1 MNTLPIPAADPM
13 PLPAPVWLLKSLLL
27 LTFFLHLL
35 FMSGTVGGAV
45 VAVASAIRGETDKKC
60 AMLARRLVG
69 VLPVLM
75 AFTITLGVAA
85 FLFVQVL
92 YGQLIYASSILM
104 GVAWMALIPMLIIG
118 YYGLYWASN
127 KSSLRGLGLGV
138 LMVFVIG
145 LIFTNNMT
153 LMLAPERWRA
163 IYSAGAAGLHM
174 NFDELSLVPRYLHM
188 MLGSVAIGGLLV
200 LILGLREKKVEVRA
214 WLLRQGSLWF
224 VIATAGNIVVG
235 FWFLMTLRAEVRDLF
250 MGRSKLATA
259 LMIAGMLLPM
269 GAIVHLALG
278 LSGKKADRQAMAG
291 IGAALLTVMVMVGMR
306 DVVRAGYLNPVMR
319 PREMAVSP
327 QWGVSALFLLLF
339 VAGLGTLGW
348 MLSKLAV
355 AAKPNS

>member
-27 LTFFLHLL
+27 LTFFLHVL
-35 FMSGTVGGAV
+35 FMSGMLGGAV
-45 VAVASAIRGETDKKC
+45 IAIASAIRGETDGKC

-69 VLPVLM
+69 ILPVLT

-92 YGQLIYASSILM
+92 YGQMVYASSILM
-104 GVAWMALIPMLIIG
+104 GVAWIAVIPMLIVG
-118 YYGLYWASN
+118 YYGFYWASN
-127 KSSLRGLGLGV
+127 KGSLRGLGLGV
-138 LMVFVIG
+138 LMVFVVG

-163 IYSAGAAGLHM
+163 MYSAGAAGLHM

-200 LILGLREKKVEVRA
+200 LILGLREKKVELRA
-214 WLLRQGSLWF
+214 WMLRHGTLWF

-235 FWFLMTLRAEVRDLF
+235 FWFLMTLRPEVRDLF
-250 MGRSKLATA
+250 MGRGKIATA
-259 LMIAGMLLPM
+259 LMIAGMLLPI
-269 GAIVHLALG
+269 GAIVHLVLG

-291 IGAALLTVMVMVGMR
+291 IGSAVLTVAIMVGMR
-306 DVVRAGYLNPVMR
+306 DVVRTGYLSPVLR
-319 PREMAVSP
+319 PGEMAVSA
-327 QWGVSALFLLLF
+327 QWGVIGLFFVLF
-339 VAGLGTLGW
+339 VAGLATLGW
-348 MLSKLAV
+348 MLRKV
-355 AAKPNS
+355 ATAKVG

>member
-1 MNTLPIPAADPM
+1 MITLPIPAADPM

-104 GVAWMALIPMLIIG
+104 GVAWMALIPILIIG

-127 KSSLRGLGLGV
+127 KSSMRGLGLGV

-163 IYSAGAAGLHM
+163 MYSAGAAGLHM

-235 FWFLMTLRAEVRDLF
+235 FWFLMTLRSEVRDLF
-250 MGRSKLATA
+250 MGRSKMATA
-259 LMIAGMLLPM
+259 FMIAGMLLPI
-269 GAIVHLALG
+269 GAIVHLVLG
-278 LSGKKADRQAMAG
+278 LSRKKADRQAMAG

-306 DVVRAGYLNPVMR
+306 DLVRAGYLNPVMR
-319 PREMAVSP
+319 PSEMAVSP
-327 QWGVSALFLLLF
+327 QWGVIALFLLLF

-348 MLSKLAV
+348 MLKKLATSG
-355 AAKPNS
+355 AKS